1 MHITH
6 THPSHQQYTLVVIPC
21 LHPMS
26 LTLSM
31 QDSRL
36 ASLINQIFPSIFT
49 FLFLFPSSRIHHSS
63 HRFFLV
69 VSPPPPGP
77 CSYLPFP

>member
-6 THPSHQQYTLVVIPC
+6 TPSCQQDTPVVIPC

-49 FLFLFPSSRIHHSS
+49 FLSLFPSSRIHVSS
-63 HRFFLV
+63 HQFFPV
-69 VSPPPPGP
+69 ASPPPPGP
-77 CSYLPFP
+77 LHLPFP